1 MRRRGGREVT
11 RASPFLA
18 RAYLASLWTVTAIVN
33 AALVALILVVLA
45 AVAVR
50 YLGVFPGSLHWATEF
65 GRFAIIWIVMLGSA
79 VALHQGAHVAI
90 DFIDWLP
97 ARTQRAV
104 RAMGSLMSVAFLAV
118 LAWQGFK
125 LSQAT
130 LRQVSPALGLPMG
143 YSYLAIPVG
152 AAIMT
157 LQSILFAVMPELARV
172 DRDSST
178 AVPDTSF

>member
-1 MRRRGGREVT
+1 MRSSRAGKAPPARTRVARCYLVCLRGVI
-11 RASPFLA
+11 AL
-18 RAYLASLWTVTAIVN
+18 VN
-33 AALVALILVVLA
+33 AALVALIMVVLA

-50 YLGVFPGSLHWATEF
+50 YLGVFAGSLHWATEF

-79 VALHQGAHVAI
+79 VALHKGAHVAI

-97 ARTQRAV
+97 QRTQRTV
-104 RAMGSLMSVAFLAV
+104 RSLGSLMSVAFLAV

-152 AAIMT
+152 ATIMT
-157 LQSILFAVMPELARV
+157 LQSVLFAVMPELART
-172 DRDSST
+172 DEGPSS
-178 AVPDTSF
+178 AAPDTSF